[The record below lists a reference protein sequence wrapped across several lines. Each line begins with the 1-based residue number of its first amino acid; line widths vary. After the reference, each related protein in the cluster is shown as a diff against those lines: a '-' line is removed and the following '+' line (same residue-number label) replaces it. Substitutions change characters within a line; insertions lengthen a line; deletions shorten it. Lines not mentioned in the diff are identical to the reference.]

1 MNLLHGKVG
10 LVFGVAN
17 DRSYATF
24 IADAVQK
31 HGGRCAFA
39 HLPGEKNER
48 RTRKAVEGIGLADA
62 WLFPCDAGKDEDLDA
77 VFARHTLAEWRE
89 KLATVEGVW
98 APMQTAREL
107 PDDPQVRANGYL
119 AEVDAGDGKV
129 FTLVA
134 NPVQFDERS
143 PRLRPAPD
151 LGQHTEEV
159 LLELGLTWEELARYK
174 EAGTI
179 S

>member
-1 MNLLHGKVG
+1 M
-10 LVFGVAN
+10 
-17 DRSYATF
+17 R
-24 IADAVQK
+24 
-31 HGGRCAFA
+31 
-39 HLPGEKNER
+39 E
-48 RTRKAVEGIGLADA
+48 
-62 WLFPCDAGKDEDLDA
+62 LDA

-119 AEVDAGDGKV
+119 AEVDAGEGRV

-143 PRLRPAPD
+143 PTLRPAPS
-151 LGQHTEEV
+151 
-159 LLELGLTWEELARYK
+159 ARPGRHGSR
-174 EAGTI
+174 AWSSSRRPGP
-179 S
+179 